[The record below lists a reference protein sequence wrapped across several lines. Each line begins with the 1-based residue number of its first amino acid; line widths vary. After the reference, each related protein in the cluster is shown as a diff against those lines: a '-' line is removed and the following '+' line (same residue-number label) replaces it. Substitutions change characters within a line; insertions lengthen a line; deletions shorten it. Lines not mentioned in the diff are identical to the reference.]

1 MMTQDDSDTCLPQH
15 WRHIDWVLTD
25 VDDTLTYCGTLPP
38 QTLIALAQLQ
48 QAGIKVVAVTGAC
61 AGWCDHIAQ
70 LWPVDAVI
78 GENGAFTMEKKNG
91 NLTLSS
97 AVDVEEMRQKQQQL
111 KTQVMSVLTEY
122 SDLELTLD
130 QAYRLCEVAIDIG
143 QNRSRV
149 DPEIVDQVVKKIHAF
164 GAHATASS
172 IHINAWYGQHSKKAT
187 SLDFLYRQGLTR
199 QEVARHCCY
208 VGDSLNDQAMF
219 ATLPNTVGV
228 ANIRQY
234 WQQLTAYPSLVMTQ
248 PGGHG
253 FCEFAQQL
261 LQIKQTKKDGHRS

>member
-1 MMTQDDSDTCLPQH
+1 
-15 WRHIDWVLTD
+15 
-25 VDDTLTYCGTLPP
+25 
-38 QTLIALAQLQ
+38 
-48 QAGIKVVAVTGAC
+48 
-61 AGWCDHIAQ
+61 
-70 LWPVDAVI
+70 
-78 GENGAFTMEKKNG
+78 MEKKNG

-172 IHINAWYGQHSKKAT
+172 IHINAWYGQHSKKVT